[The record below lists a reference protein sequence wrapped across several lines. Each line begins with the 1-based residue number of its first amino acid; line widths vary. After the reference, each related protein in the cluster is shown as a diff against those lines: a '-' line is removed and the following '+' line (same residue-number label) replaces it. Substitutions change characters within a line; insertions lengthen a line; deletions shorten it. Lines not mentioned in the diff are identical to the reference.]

1 MSLVEESGSLKLA
14 MARADIERALEA
26 GCKTA
31 EEVVDFLHMVEEGWF
46 FQEKLPVIR
55 KLIEMRR
62 KVNNARKRK
71 KASQA
76 VREGC

>member
-1 MSLVEESGSLKLA
+1 MGLVEESGSLKLA
-14 MARADIERALEA
+14 MAKADIERALEA

-31 EEVVDFLHMVEEGWF
+31 EEIVDFLHMVEEGWF
-46 FQEKLPVIR
+46 FQEKLPVMR
-55 KLIEMRR
+55 KLIEIRR

-76 VREGC
+76 VREGR